1 MIMPINFRQL
11 EVFRAVA
18 ETKSFTRASH
28 VLFISQSTVSQHIR
42 ELEDSLKVELFV
54 RNRRNVGLS
63 PAGENLLEH
72 SRNIFRLL
80 EEAETEVK
88 TAKDPYCGKLA
99 FGCASTT
106 LLYHLPPILMEYT
119 QKYPNVELTI
129 TGGTIQEIGTQMW
142 SGGLDLALVV
152 LPFNSAAL
160 EKIVVFE
167 ESFVGVLAAS
177 HPLARK
183 SHLKISDLA
192 AERFILPRRGQN
204 TRKLIDRFLF
214 NEKITPRVAIE
225 LAEAEAIKAMVARGL
240 GVSLLPESAFST
252 DNRSLRIKTFPIPRL
267 SLRRTLAIVY
277 PKPRPLRPA
286 ALVLIELLQQH
297 FHTKPVAR

>member
-1 MIMPINFRQL
+1 MPISFRQL

-18 ETKSFTRASH
+18 ETRSFTRASH
-28 VLFISQSTVSQHIR
+28 VLFISQSTVSQHVR
-42 ELEDSLKVELFV
+42 ELEDSLKVDLFI
-54 RNRRNVGLS
+54 RNRRNVALS
-63 PAGENLLEH
+63 AAGENLLEH
-72 SRNIFRLL
+72 GRNIFRLL
-80 EEAETEVK
+80 EEAETAVK
-88 TAKDPYCGKLA
+88 TAKDPYSGKLA

-106 LLYHLPPILMEYT
+106 LLYHLPSILMDYT
-119 QKYPNVELTI
+119 EKYPNVELMI

-152 LPFNSAAL
+152 LPFKSAAL

-167 ESFVGVLAAS
+167 ESFVGVMAAN

-183 SHLKISDLA
+183 AHLKISDLSS
-192 AERFILPRRGQN
+192 ERFILPRRGQN

-252 DNRSLRIKTFPIPRL
+252 DNRSLRIKTFPIPRGD
-267 SLRRTLAIVY
+267 LRRTLAIVY
-277 PKPRPLRPA
+277 PKPRALRPA
-286 ALVLIELLQQH
+286 AVALIELLQSH
-297 FHTKPVAR
+297 FRAKPAAR

>member
-1 MIMPINFRQL
+1 LN
-11 EVFRAVA
+11 
-18 ETKSFTRASH
+18 
-28 VLFISQSTVSQHIR
+28 
-42 ELEDSLKVELFV
+42 
-54 RNRRNVGLS
+54 
-63 PAGENLLEH
+63 
-72 SRNIFRLL
+72 
-80 EEAETEVK
+80 
-88 TAKDPYCGKLA
+88 
-99 FGCASTT
+99 
-106 LLYHLPPILMEYT
+106 
-119 QKYPNVELTI
+119 I

-183 SHLKISDLA
+183 MHLNISDLA

-225 LAEAEAIKAMVARGL
+225 LAEADTIKAMVARGL
-240 GVSLLPESAFST
+240 GVSLLPESAFPA
-252 DNRSLRIKTFPIPRL
+252 DRGPVRIKTFPIPRAA
-267 SLRRTLAIVY
+267 LRRTLAIVY
-277 PKPRPLRPA
+277 PKPRALRPA
-286 ALVLIELLQQH
+286 ALALIELLEKH
-297 FHTKPVAR
+297 FRSKAPEKQKDHR